1 MHVTRIETPIG
12 SLVAKASDVG
22 LLSVQLTADNH
33 SDTGRA
39 DESSASVLTTLREQ
53 LNEYFCGDRQEFDIH
68 LDRSTWT
75 PWQED
80 VYCAV
85 SNIPYGTTSTYREV
99 AEQLRPSSGHRL
111 SRAVGQALGRNRFM
125 IVVPCHRVVG
135 HDGRLTGYAGGLKAK
150 RALIEL
156 ERAVA

>member
-1 MHVTRIETPIG
+1 MYETRIETPIG
-12 SLVAKASDVG
+12 SLVATASDVG
-22 LLSVQLTADNH
+22 LLSVQITVGNH
-33 SDTGRA
+33 SD
-39 DESSASVLTTLREQ
+39 ASHLDQSTASILKSLRMQ
-53 LNEYFCGDRQEFDIH
+53 LNEYFCGDRQEFDIP
-68 LDRSTWT
+68 LDRSEWT
-75 PWQED
+75 PWQKD

-85 SNIPYGTTSTYREV
+85 SNIPYGKTSTYRAV
-99 AEQLRPSSGHRL
+99 AEGIRPSSGHRL

-135 HDGRLTGYAGGLKAK
+135 HDGRLTGYAGGLDAK